1 MQTGTL
7 KSEKT
12 IMTLFG
18 KVAVPCDLPL
28 LKDQASLEI
37 GLGLDLEELL

>member
-1 MQTGTL
+1 MQTGTQ
-7 KSEKT
+7 KPEEM

-18 KVAVPCDLPL
+18 KVAVPCDLLL